1 LDPEI
6 KATGHACDYLPVRA
20 AREVLGASVET
31 HPEGSVCR
39 YTNTVGE
46 IEITAFTTSS
56 YYSREFATLAAEGM
70 GSLQLH
76 EGDAAITVV
85 LDQGS
90 PELAYL
96 HKGDATYSVNIDRAS
111 PPATAT
117 E

>member
-1 LDPEI
+1 
-6 KATGHACDYLPVRA
+6 
-20 AREVLGASVET
+20 
-31 HPEGSVCR
+31 
-39 YTNTVGE
+39 
-46 IEITAFTTSS
+46 
-56 YYSREFATLAAEGM
+56 M